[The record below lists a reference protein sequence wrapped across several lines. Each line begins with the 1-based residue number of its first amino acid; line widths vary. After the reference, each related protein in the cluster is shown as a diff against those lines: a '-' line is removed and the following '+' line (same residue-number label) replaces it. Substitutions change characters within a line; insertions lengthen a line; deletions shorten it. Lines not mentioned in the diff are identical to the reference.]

1 MRGKLVF
8 HLLYDVSQNK
18 FITQKKIIELSK
30 RRIIKEFWVERDEGL
45 YCLQLQGSILH
56 EYYS

>member
-1 MRGKLVF
+1 MMMMMMANMSTMNLATAILMRGKLVF

-30 RRIIKEFWVERDEGL
+30 RRIIKEF
-45 YCLQLQGSILH
+45 
-56 EYYS
+56 